1 MLYTNQI
8 KAFVLAVVALL
19 PVAAWGQTDI
29 TTEEALRQAITDASA
44 TATTVTLTADIT
56 LTGNGRLTIDAGK
69 DITLDLNGHSITSTT
84 NCVII
89 NNGKLT
95 VKDDSESKAG
105 AIIATKYQGIAMG
118 NSSTTVIESGN
129 ITAVEGCVIT
139 DKSCGA
145 TLTITGGTF
154 TCTDNAVIAGNGSSK
169 LPDGTLRETPNTIT
183 ISGGTFNG
191 GITTSGYVACGIYC
205 PWKDNVTVSGGTFN
219 ITGGAGI
226 VSRSGTVTVTG
237 GTFNCTGNVTGKVGD
252 SRVVVPCSPIVF
264 DSEAAYPSMTD
275 ESKIEISGG
284 TFTAENGIAPVAVL
298 AVADAT
304 EQRVEIS
311 GGSYSAPVSQE
322 YCKEGFTTAQN
333 ADGTYGVSSTFTVSD
348 GKPLSISSAD
358 DFTVGT
364 ATYTREMP
372 AGTEWGTVCLPFNIT
387 STEEVPLYTINRI
400 ENGVLY
406 LDEKTEAEAGTPVIF
421 HATGTSVTF
430 TTTNAR
436 VKGASPKAEGY
447 LAGTYTDL
455 VITDNLGSI
464 YYINSDAFHQAKAS
478 LRVPA
483 YRAYIIYNK
492 VQGAKPSVLFI
503 GDGTTGIEE
512 TGTAPATT
520 KACYSVGGVRR
531 SAAVRGLN
539 IVRLSDGRTIKVV
552 K

>member
-8 KAFVLAVVALL
+8 KTFVLAVVALL
-19 PVAAWGQTDI
+19 PVVAWGQTDI
-29 TTEEALRQAITDASA
+29 TTEEALRQAITDA
-44 TATTVTLTADIT
+44 TDATTVTLTADIT
-56 LTGNGRLTIDAGK
+56 LTADGRLTIDAWK
-69 DITLDLNGHSITSTT
+69 DITLNLNGHSITSTT
-84 NCVII
+84 DCVII

-118 NSSTTVIESGN
+118 NSSTTVIVSGN
-129 ITAVEGCVIT
+129 IKAVEGCVIT

-154 TCTDNAVIAGNGSSK
+154 TCTDNAVIAGNGTK
-169 LPDGTLRETPNTIT
+169 REGDANTIT
-183 ISGGTFNG
+183 ISGGSFNG

-226 VSRSGTVTVTG
+226 VARSGTVTVTG

-252 SRVVVPCSPIVF
+252 SRVVVPCSPVVF

-275 ESKIEISGG
+275 ESKIEVTAG
-284 TFTAENGIAPVAVL
+284 TFMSENGIPVKV
-298 AVADAT
+298 VAKEGDA
-304 EQRVEIS
+304 EQRVAVS

-322 YCKEGFTTAQN
+322 YCAEGFTTAQN

-348 GKPLSISSAD
+348 SKPLSISSTD

-372 AGTEWGTVCLPFNIT
+372 AGTKWGTVCLPFNIT

-406 LDEKTEAEAGTPVIF
+406 LNEETEAEAGTPVIF
-421 HATGTSVTF
+421 HTNSTSVTF
-430 TTTNAR
+430 TTENAT

-492 VQGAKPSVLFI
+492 EQGAKPSVLFI

>member
-29 TTEEALRQAITDASA
+29 TTEEALRQAIAEAST

-56 LTGNGRLTIDAGK
+56 LTADGRLTIDAGK
-69 DITLDLNGHSITSTT
+69 DITLNLNGHSITSTT

-95 VKDDSESKAG
+95 VEDDSESKAG

-154 TCTDNAVIAGNGSSK
+154 TCTDNAVIAGNGSK
-169 LPDGTLRETPNTIT
+169 REGDANTIT

-191 GITTSGYVACGIYC
+191 QIKSAGYVACGIYC

-264 DSEAAYPSMTD
+264 DSEADYPTMSD
-275 ESKIEISGG
+275 DSKIEVIAG
-284 TFTAENGIAPVAVL
+284 TFTSENGIPVKV
-298 AVADAT
+298 VAKAEDAS
-304 EQRVEIS
+304 QRVEIS

-322 YCKEGFTTAQN
+322 YCMEGFTTAQN
-333 ADGTYGVSSTFTVSD
+333 TDGTYGVSSTFTVSD
-348 GKPLSISSAD
+348 NKPLSISSTDA
-358 DFTVGT
+358 FTVTT

-372 AGTEWGTVCLPFNIT
+372 TGTEWGTVCLPFNIT

-400 ENGVLY
+400 EDGKLY
-406 LDEKTEAEAGTPVIF
+406 LDKKTEAEAGTPVIF
-421 HATGTSVTF
+421 HTNSTSVTF
-430 TTTNAR
+430 TTENAR
-436 VKGASPKAEGY
+436 VKGASPTTEVS

-455 VITDNLGSI
+455 VIKENLGSI

-503 GDGTTGIEE
+503 GDATTGIEE

>member
-29 TTEEALRQAITDASA
+29 TTEEELRQAIADAA
-44 TATTVTLTADIT
+44 TATTVTLTADIK
-56 LTGNGRLTIDAGK
+56 LTGDGRLTIDAGK
-69 DITLDLNGHSITSTT
+69 DITLNLNGHSITSTT
-84 NCVII
+84 DCVII

-105 AIIATKYQGIAMG
+105 AIISTKYQGIAMG

-129 ITAVEGCVIT
+129 IKAVEGCVIT

-154 TCTDNAVIAGNGSSK
+154 TCTDNAVIAGNGTK
-169 LPDGTLRETPNTIT
+169 REGDANTIT

-191 GITTSGYVACGIYC
+191 QIKSAGYVACGIYC

-252 SRVVVPCSPIVF
+252 SRVEVPCSPVVF
-264 DSEAAYPSMTD
+264 DSEAKYPSMSND
-275 ESKIEISGG
+275 SKIKVTAG
-284 TFTAENGIAPVAVL
+284 TFMSENGIPVKV
-298 AVADAT
+298 VAKEGDA

-358 DFTVGT
+358 DFTVGK

-400 ENGVLY
+400 EDGRLY
-406 LDEKTEAEAGTPVIF
+406 LDKKADAEAGTPVIF
-421 HATGTSVTF
+421 HTNSTSVTF
-430 TTTNAR
+430 TTENAH
-436 VKGASPKAEGY
+436 VKGASPTTEVS

-455 VITDNLGSI
+455 VIKENLGSI

-503 GDGTTGIEE
+503 GDATTGIEE

>member
-29 TTEEALRQAITDASA
+29 TTEEALRQAITDA
-44 TATTVTLTADIT
+44 ATTVTLTADIT
-56 LTGNGRLTIDAGK
+56 LTGDGRLTIDAGK
-69 DITLDLNGHSITSTT
+69 DITLNLNGHSITSTT
-84 NCVII
+84 DCVII

-105 AIIATKYQGIAMG
+105 AIISTKSQGIAMG

-139 DKSCGA
+139 DKNCGA

-154 TCTDNAVIAGNGSSK
+154 TCTDNAVIAGNGTK
-169 LPDGTLRETPNTIT
+169 REGDANTIT

-191 GITTSGYVACGIYC
+191 QIKSAGYVACGIYC

-237 GTFNCTGNVTGKVGD
+237 GTFNCTGKVTGKVGD
-252 SRVVVPCSPIVF
+252 SRVVVPCSPVVF
-264 DSEAAYPSMTD
+264 DSQADYPTMSD
-275 ESKIEISGG
+275 DSKIEVTAG
-284 TFTAENGIAPVAVL
+284 TFTSENGIPVMVVSQAGDAVQRVAV
-298 AVADAT
+298 
-304 EQRVEIS
+304 S

-348 GKPLSISSAD
+348 GKPLSISSTD
-358 DFTVGT
+358 DFTVTT

-372 AGTEWGTVCLPFNIT
+372 ADTEWGTVCLPFNIT

-400 ENGVLY
+400 EDGVLY

-421 HATGTSVTF
+421 HANSTSVTF
-430 TTTNAR
+430 TTENAR
-436 VKGASPKAEGY
+436 VKGASPTTKAS

-455 VITDNLGSI
+455 TITENLGSI

-492 VQGAKPSVLFI
+492 EQGAKPSVLFI
-503 GDGTTGIEE
+503 GDATTGIEE

>member
-8 KAFVLAVVALL
+8 KTFVFAVVALL

-29 TTEEALRQAITDASA
+29 TTEVALRQAIAEASTD
-44 TATTVTLTADIT
+44 ATTVRIDDDIT
-56 LTGNGRLTIDAGK
+56 LTDGRLTIDAGK
-69 DITLDLNGHSITSTT
+69 DITLNLNGHSITSTT
-84 NCVII
+84 DCVII

-129 ITAVEGCVIT
+129 IMAVEGCVIT

-226 VSRSGTVTVTG
+226 VARSGTVTVKG

-252 SRVVVPCSPIVF
+252 SRVLVPCSPIVF
-264 DSEAAYPSMTD
+264 DSEANYPTMSD
-275 ESKIEISGG
+275 DSKIEVTAG
-284 TFTAENGIAPVAVL
+284 TFTSENGIPVMVVSQAG
-298 AVADAT
+298 DAA
-304 EQRVEIS
+304 QRVEIS

-348 GKPLSISSAD
+348 NKPLSISSTD
-358 DFTVGT
+358 DFTVTT

-372 AGTEWGTVCLPFNIT
+372 AGTEWGTVCLPFNIK
-387 STEEVPLYTINRI
+387 STEDVPLYTINRI
-400 ENGVLY
+400 EDGKLY
-406 LDEKTEAEAGTPVIF
+406 LDEKAEAEAGTPVIF
-421 HATGTSVTF
+421 HANSTSVTF
-430 TTTNAR
+430 TTENAR
-436 VKGASPKAEGY
+436 VKGASPTTKAS

-512 TGTAPATT
+512 TVSTAPATT
-520 KACYSVGGVRR
+520 KAYYSVGGVRR

>member
-8 KAFVLAVVALL
+8 KTFVLAVVALL

-29 TTEEALRQAITDASA
+29 TTEEALRQAITGAA
-44 TATTVTLTADIT
+44 TATTVTLTADIK
-56 LTGNGRLTIDAGK
+56 LTGDGRLTIDAGK

-105 AIIATKYQGIAMG
+105 AIISTKYQGIAMG

-139 DKSCGA
+139 SYATGA
-145 TLTITGGTF
+145 TLTVRGGTF

-169 LPDGTLRETPNTIT
+169 WPDGTLRETYNTII

-226 VSRSGTVTVTG
+226 VARSGTVTVTG

-264 DSEAAYPSMTD
+264 DSETNYPSMSD
-275 ESKIEISGG
+275 DSKIEVTAG
-284 TFTAENGIAPVAVL
+284 TFMSENGIPVKV
-298 AVADAT
+298 VAKEGDA
-304 EQRVEIS
+304 EQRVAVS

-322 YCKEGFTTAQN
+322 YCAEGFTTAQN

-348 GKPLSISSAD
+348 SKPLSISSTD
-358 DFTVGT
+358 DFTVTT

-372 AGTEWGTVCLPFNIT
+372 ADTKWGTVCLPFNIT

-406 LDEKTEAEAGTPVIF
+406 LNEETEAEAGTPVIF
-421 HATGTSVTF
+421 HTNSTSVTF
-430 TTTNAR
+430 TTENAR
-436 VKGASPKAEGY
+436 VKGASPTTKAS

-455 VITDNLGSI
+455 TITENLGSI

>member
-8 KAFVLAVVALL
+8 KTFVLAVVALL
-19 PVAAWGQTDI
+19 PVAAWGQTSI
-29 TTEEALRQAITDASA
+29 TTEEALRQAITDAA

-56 LTGNGRLTIDAGK
+56 LTADGRLTIDAGK
-69 DITLDLNGHSITSTT
+69 AITLNLNGHSITSTT
-84 NCVII
+84 DCVII

-105 AIIATKYQGIAMG
+105 AIISTKYQGIAMG

-129 ITAVEGCVIT
+129 IKAVEGCVIT

-154 TCTDNAVIAGNGSSK
+154 TCTDNAVIAGNGTK
-169 LPDGTLRETPNTIT
+169 REGDANTIT

-191 GITTSGYVACGIYC
+191 QIKSAGYVACGIYC

-226 VSRSGTVTVTG
+226 VARSGTVTVTG

-252 SRVVVPCSPIVF
+252 SRVVVPCSPVVF
-264 DSEAAYPSMTD
+264 DSEAKYPSMSND
-275 ESKIEISGG
+275 SKIEVTAG
-284 TFTAENGIAPVAVL
+284 TFTSENGIPVKV
-298 AVADAT
+298 VAKTEDAS
-304 EQRVEIS
+304 QRVEIS

-322 YCKEGFTTAQN
+322 YCAEGFTTAQN

-348 GKPLSISSAD
+348 NKPLSISSTD
-358 DFTVGT
+358 DFTVTT

-400 ENGVLY
+400 EDGKLY
-406 LDEKTEAEAGTPVIF
+406 LDKKTEAEAGTPVIF
-421 HATGTSVTF
+421 HANSTSVTF
-430 TTTNAR
+430 TTENAR
-436 VKGASPKAEGY
+436 VKGASPTTEAS

>member
-19 PVAAWGQTDI
+19 PVAAWGQTGI
-29 TTEEALRQAITDASA
+29 TTEEELRQAITGAA
-44 TATTVTLTADIT
+44 TAPTVTLTADIK
-56 LTGNGRLTIDAGK
+56 LTGDGRLTIDAGK

-145 TLTITGGTF
+145 TLTIKGGTF
-154 TCTDNAVIAGNGSSK
+154 TCTDNAVIAGNGSK
-169 LPDGTLRETPNTIT
+169 REGDANTIT

-191 GITTSGYVACGIYC
+191 QIKSAGYVACGIYC
-205 PWKDNVTVSGGTFN
+205 PWKDKVTVSGGTFN

-226 VSRSGTVTVTG
+226 VARSGTVTVTG
-237 GTFNCTGNVTGKVGD
+237 GTFNCTGNKTGKVGD
-252 SRVVVPCSPIVF
+252 SRVVVPCSPVVF

-348 GKPLSISSAD
+348 GKPLSILSAD

-364 ATYTREMP
+364 ATYIREMP
-372 AGTEWGTVCLPFNIT
+372 AGTKWGTVCLPFNIT

-400 ENGVLY
+400 EDGVLY
-406 LDEKTEAEAGTPVIF
+406 LDKKIEAEAGTPVIF
-421 HATGTSVTF
+421 HANSTSVTF
-430 TTTNAR
+430 TTENAR
-436 VKGASPKAEGY
+436 VKGASPTTEAS

-455 VITDNLGSI
+455 TITENLGSI

>member
-29 TTEEALRQAITDASA
+29 TTEEALRQAITDASTDA
-44 TATTVTLTADIT
+44 TIVKIDADIT
-56 LTGNGRLTIDAGK
+56 LPDGTALTIATGQN
-69 DITLDLNGHSITSTT
+69 ITLDLNGHTITAVRD
-84 NCVII
+84 VIL
-89 NNGKLT
+89 NSGKLT
-95 VKDDSESKAG
+95 LKDGSEGQNGTLVS
-105 AIIATKYQGIAMG
+105 TTRSGIG
-118 NSSTTVIESGN
+118 LQNNSVTVIESGS
-129 ITAVEGCVIT
+129 IKAVEGCVVT
-139 DKSCGA
+139 GTAVGA
-145 TLTITGGTF
+145 QLTIRGGTF
-154 TCTDNAVIAGNGSSK
+154 TCTDNAVIAGNGSSEG
-169 LPDGTLRETPNTIT
+169 PDGILRETPNTII

-191 GITTSGYVACGIYC
+191 QIKSAGYVACGIYC

-226 VSRSGTVTVTG
+226 VARSGTVTVTG
-237 GTFNCTGNVTGKVGD
+237 GTFNCTGNVTGRVGD
-252 SRVVVPCSPIVF
+252 SRVVVPCSPVVF
-264 DSEAAYPSMTD
+264 DSEANYPSMTD

-322 YCKEGFTTAQN
+322 YCAKGFTTAQN

-400 ENGVLY
+400 EDGKLY
-406 LDEKTEAEAGTPVIF
+406 LDKKTEAEAGTPVIF
-421 HATGTSVTF
+421 HANSTSVTF
-430 TTTNAR
+430 TTENAR
-436 VKGASPKAEGY
+436 VKGASPTTEVS

-455 VITDNLGSI
+455 VIKENLGSI

-503 GDGTTGIEE
+503 GDATTGIEE

>member
-8 KAFVLAVVALL
+8 KTFVLAVVALL

-29 TTEEALRQAITDASA
+29 TPEEALRKAITDAA

-56 LTGNGRLTIDAGK
+56 LTADGRLTIDAGK

-145 TLTITGGTF
+145 TLTIKGGTF
-154 TCTDNAVIAGNGSSK
+154 TCTDNAVIAGNGSK
-169 LPDGTLRETPNTIT
+169 REGDANTIT

-191 GITTSGYVACGIYC
+191 QIKSAGYVACGIYC
-205 PWKDNVTVSGGTFN
+205 PWKDVITVSGGTFN

-237 GTFNCTGNVTGKVGD
+237 GTFNCTGKVTGKVGD
-252 SRVVVPCSPIVF
+252 SRVVVPCSPVVF

-322 YCKEGFTTAQN
+322 YCKKGFTTAQN
-333 ADGTYGVSSTFTVSD
+333 PDGTYGVSSTFTVSD
-348 GKPLSISSAD
+348 GKPLSISSTD

-372 AGTEWGTVCLPFNIT
+372 AGTKWGTVCLPFNIK

-406 LDEKTEAEAGTPVIF
+406 LNEETEAEAGTPVIF
-421 HATGTSVTF
+421 HANSTSVTF
-430 TTTNAR
+430 TTENAR
-436 VKGASPKAEGY
+436 VKGASPTTEAS

-492 VQGAKPSVLFI
+492 EQGAKPSVLFI

>member
-8 KAFVLAVVALL
+8 KTFVLAVVALV

-29 TTEEALRQAITDASA
+29 TTEEALRQAITGAA
-44 TATTVTLTADIT
+44 TATTVTLTADIK
-56 LTGNGRLTIDAGK
+56 LTGDGRLTIDAGK

-105 AIIATKYQGIAMG
+105 AIISTKYQGIAMG

-139 DKSCGA
+139 DKNCGA

-154 TCTDNAVIAGNGSSK
+154 TCTDNAVIAGNGS
-169 LPDGTLRETPNTIT
+169 LREGNANTIN

-191 GITTSGYVACGIYC
+191 QIKSAGYVACGIYC

-226 VSRSGTVTVTG
+226 VARSGTVTVTG

-252 SRVVVPCSPIVF
+252 SRVVVPCSPVVF

-333 ADGTYGVSSTFTVSD
+333 PDGTYGVSSTFTVSD

-372 AGTEWGTVCLPFNIT
+372 AGTKWGTVCLPFNIT

-400 ENGVLY
+400 EDGVLY
-406 LDEKTEAEAGTPVIF
+406 LDEKREAEAGTPVIF

-503 GDGTTGIEE
+503 SDGTTGIEE
-512 TGTAPATT
+512 IGTAPATT
-520 KACYSVGGVRR
+520 EAYYSVGGVRR

>member
-8 KAFVLAVVALL
+8 KTFVLAVVALL
-19 PVAAWGQTDI
+19 PVVAWGQTDI
-29 TTEEALRQAITDASA
+29 TTEEALRQAITDASTDA
-44 TATTVTLTADIT
+44 TIVKIDADIT
-56 LTGNGRLTIDAGK
+56 LPDGTALTIATGQN
-69 DITLDLNGHSITSTT
+69 ITLDLNGHTITAVRD
-84 NCVII
+84 VIL
-89 NNGKLT
+89 NSGKLT
-95 VKDDSESKAG
+95 LKDGSEGQNGTLVS
-105 AIIATKYQGIAMG
+105 TTRSGIG
-118 NSSTTVIESGN
+118 LQNNSVTVIESGS
-129 ITAVEGCVIT
+129 IKAVEGCVVT
-139 DKSCGA
+139 GTAVGA
-145 TLTITGGTF
+145 QLTIRGGTF
-154 TCTDNAVIAGNGSSK
+154 TCTDNAVIAGNGSSEG
-169 LPDGTLRETPNTIT
+169 PDGILRETPNTII

-191 GITTSGYVACGIYC
+191 QIKSAGYVACGIYC

-226 VSRSGTVTVTG
+226 VARSGTVTVTG

-252 SRVVVPCSPIVF
+252 SRVVVPCSPVVF

-275 ESKIEISGG
+275 ESKIEVTAG
-284 TFTAENGIAPVAVL
+284 TSMSENGIPVKV
-298 AVADAT
+298 VAKEGDA
-304 EQRVEIS
+304 EQRVAVS

-322 YCKEGFTTAQN
+322 YCAEGFTTAQN

-348 GKPLSISSAD
+348 SKPLSISSAD

-372 AGTEWGTVCLPFNIT
+372 AGTKWGTVCLPFNIT

-400 ENGVLY
+400 EDGKLY
-406 LDEKTEAEAGTPVIF
+406 LDKKTEAEAGTPVIF
-421 HATGTSVTF
+421 HANSTSVTF
-430 TTTNAR
+430 TTENAR
-436 VKGASPKAEGY
+436 VKGASPTTEVS

-455 VITDNLGSI
+455 VIKENLGSI

>member
-8 KAFVLAVVALL
+8 KTFVLAVVALL

-29 TTEEALRQAITDASA
+29 TPEEELRQAITGAA

-56 LTGNGRLTIDAGK
+56 LTADGRLTIDAGK

-84 NCVII
+84 DCVII

-145 TLTITGGTF
+145 TLTITGGTY
-154 TCTDNAVIAGNGSSK
+154 TCTDNAVIAGNGSK
-169 LPDGTLRETPNTIT
+169 REGDANTIT

-191 GITTSGYVACGIYC
+191 QIKSAGYVACGIYC

-237 GTFNCTGNVTGKVGD
+237 GTFNCTGNKTGKVGD
-252 SRVVVPCSPIVF
+252 SRVVVPCSPVVF
-264 DSEAAYPSMTD
+264 DSEANYPSMSND
-275 ESKIEISGG
+275 SKIEVTAG
-284 TFTAENGIAPVAVL
+284 TFTSENGIPVMV
-298 AVADAT
+298 VSQTEDAA
-304 EQRVEIS
+304 QRVEIS

-348 GKPLSISSAD
+348 GKPLSISSTD

-406 LDEKTEAEAGTPVIF
+406 LNEETEAEAGTPVIF

-430 TTTNAR
+430 TTENAR
-436 VKGASPKAEGY
+436 VKGASPKAEGS

>member
-44 TATTVTLTADIT
+44 DATTVTLTADIT
-56 LTGNGRLTIDAGK
+56 LTADGRLTIDAGK
-69 DITLDLNGHSITSTT
+69 DITLNLNGHSITSTT

-154 TCTDNAVIAGNGSSK
+154 TCTDNAVIAGNGSK
-169 LPDGTLRETPNTIT
+169 REGDANTIT

-191 GITTSGYVACGIYC
+191 QIKSAGYVACGIYC
-205 PWKDNVTVSGGTFN
+205 PWKDVITVSGGTFN

-252 SRVVVPCSPIVF
+252 SRVIVPCSPVVF
-264 DSEAAYPSMTD
+264 DSEANYPSLTED
-275 ESKIEISGG
+275 SKIKVTAG
-284 TFTAENGIAPVAVL
+284 TFTSENGIPVKV
-298 AVADAT
+298 VAKEGDA
-304 EQRVEIS
+304 EQRVAVS

-348 GKPLSISSAD
+348 GKPLSISSTD
-358 DFTVGT
+358 DFTIGK

-372 AGTEWGTVCLPFNIT
+372 TGTEWGTVCLPFNIT
-387 STEEVPLYTINRI
+387 STAEVSLYTINRI

-406 LDEKTEAEAGTPVIF
+406 LDKKADAEAGAPVIF
-421 HATGTSVTF
+421 HTNSTSVTF
-430 TTTNAR
+430 TTENAR
-436 VKGASPKAEGY
+436 VKGASPTTEAS

-492 VQGAKPSVLFI
+492 EQGAKPSVLFI

>member
-8 KAFVLAVVALL
+8 KTFVLAVVALL
-19 PVAAWGQTDI
+19 PVATWGQTDI

-44 TATTVTLTADIT
+44 DATTVTLTADIT
-56 LTGNGRLTIDAGK
+56 LTADGRLTIDAGK

-84 NCVII
+84 DCVII

-129 ITAVEGCVIT
+129 ITAVEGSVIT
-139 DKSCGA
+139 DKNCGA

-154 TCTDNAVIAGNGSSK
+154 TCTDNAVIAGNGSK
-169 LPDGTLRETPNTIT
+169 REGDANTIT

-191 GITTSGYVACGIYC
+191 QIKSAGYVACGIYC

-226 VSRSGTVTVTG
+226 VARSGTVTVTG
-237 GTFNCTGNVTGKVGD
+237 GTFNCTGKVTGKVGD
-252 SRVVVPCSPIVF
+252 SRVVVPCSPVVF
-264 DSEAAYPSMTD
+264 DSETAYPSMTE

-284 TFTAENGIAPVAVL
+284 TFTAEDGIAPVSVIAKTE
-298 AVADAT
+298 DAA
-304 EQRVEIS
+304 QRVAVS
-311 GGSYSAPVSQE
+311 GGSYSAPVSRE

-348 GKPLSISSAD
+348 GKPLSISSTD
-358 DFTVGT
+358 DFTVTT
-364 ATYTREMP
+364 ATYIREMP
-372 AGTEWGTVCLPFNIT
+372 AGTEWGTVCLPFNII
-387 STEEVPLYTINRI
+387 STPEVPLYTINRI
-400 ENGVLY
+400 EDGKLY
-406 LDEKTEAEAGTPVIF
+406 LDKKTEAEAGTPVIF
-421 HATGTSVTF
+421 HTNSTSVTF
-430 TTTNAR
+430 TTENAR
-436 VKGASPKAEGY
+436 VKGASPTTEAS

-503 GDGTTGIEE
+503 GDATTGIEE
-512 TGTAPATT
+512 TGIAPATT
-520 KACYSVGGVRR
+520 KAYYSVGGVRR

>member
-8 KAFVLAVVALL
+8 KTFVLAVVALL
-19 PVAAWGQTDI
+19 PVAAWGQTGI
-29 TTEEALRQAITDASA
+29 TTEEALRLAITDASA
-44 TATTVTLTADIT
+44 DATTVKIDADIT
-56 LTGNGRLTIDAGK
+56 LPDGTALTIASGQ
-69 DITLDLNGHSITSTT
+69 DITLDLNGHTITAVRDVILNYGTLTLKDGSEGQNGTLVSTT
-84 NCVII
+84 RAGIGLQ
-89 NNGKLT
+89 NNS
-95 VKDDSESKAG
+95 V
-105 AIIATKYQGIAMG
+105 
-118 NSSTTVIESGN
+118 TVIESGN
-129 ITAVEGCVIT
+129 IKAVEGCVVTGKAVGTQLII
-139 DKSCGA
+139 S
-145 TLTITGGTF
+145 GGTF
-154 TCTDNAVIAGNGSSK
+154 TSTDNAVIAGNGSS
-169 LPDGTLRETPNTIT
+169 REGDANTIT

-205 PWKDNVTVSGGTFN
+205 PWKDKVTVSGGTFN

-252 SRVVVPCSPIVF
+252 SRVVVPCSPVVF
-264 DSEAAYPSMTD
+264 DSEAKYSSMSND
-275 ESKIEISGG
+275 SKIKVTAG
-284 TFTAENGIAPVAVL
+284 TFTSENGIPVKV
-298 AVADAT
+298 VAKTEDAA
-304 EQRVEIS
+304 QRVEIS

-322 YCKEGFTTAQN
+322 YCAEGFTTAQN

-348 GKPLSISSAD
+348 GKPLSISSTD
-358 DFTVGT
+358 DFTVTT

-372 AGTEWGTVCLPFNIT
+372 TGTEWGTVCLPFNIK

-400 ENGVLY
+400 ENGMLY
-406 LDEKTEAEAGTPVIF
+406 LDKKTEAEAGTPVIF
-421 HATGTSVTF
+421 HTNSTSVTF
-430 TTTNAR
+430 TTENAR
-436 VKGASPKAEGY
+436 VKGASPTTEAS

-455 VITDNLGSI
+455 TITENLGSI

-483 YRAYIIYNK
+483 YRAYIIYDK

-503 GDGTTGIEE
+503 GDATTGIEE

>member
-29 TTEEALRQAITDASA
+29 TTEVALRQAIAEAST

-56 LTGNGRLTIDAGK
+56 LTADGRLTIDAGK

-105 AIIATKYQGIAMG
+105 AIISTKYQGIAMG

-154 TCTDNAVIAGNGSSK
+154 TCTDNAVIAGNG
-169 LPDGTLRETPNTIT
+169 TEREGDANTIT

-191 GITTSGYVACGIYC
+191 QIKSAGYVACGIYC

-226 VSRSGTVTVTG
+226 VARSGTVTVAG

-264 DSEAAYPSMTD
+264 DSQADYPSMTD
-275 ESKIEISGG
+275 ESNIEVTAG
-284 TFTAENGIAPVAVL
+284 TFTSENGISVMVVSQAG
-298 AVADAT
+298 DAA
-304 EQRVEIS
+304 QRVEIS

-348 GKPLSISSAD
+348 NKPLSISSTD
-358 DFTVGT
+358 DFTVTT

-372 AGTEWGTVCLPFNIT
+372 VGTEWGTVCLPFNIK
-387 STEEVPLYTINRI
+387 STAELQLYTINRI

-421 HATGTSVTF
+421 HANSTSVTF
-430 TTTNAR
+430 TTENAR
-436 VKGASPKAEGY
+436 VKGASPTTEVS

-455 VITDNLGSI
+455 TITENLGSI

-503 GDGTTGIEE
+503 GDATTGIEE

>member
-29 TTEEALRQAITDASA
+29 TTEVALRQAIAEASTD
-44 TATTVTLTADIT
+44 ATTVRIDDDIT
-56 LTGNGRLTIDAGK
+56 LTDGRLTIDAGK
-69 DITLDLNGHSITSTT
+69 DITLNLNGHSITSTT
-84 NCVII
+84 DCVII

-169 LPDGTLRETPNTIT
+169 LPDGTLRETPNTII

-191 GITTSGYVACGIYC
+191 QIKSAGYVACGIYC
-205 PWKDNVTVSGGTFN
+205 PWKDNVTVSRGTFN

-226 VSRSGTVTVTG
+226 VARSGTVTVTG

-264 DSEAAYPSMTD
+264 DSEADYPTMSD
-275 ESKIEISGG
+275 DSKIEVTAG
-284 TFTAENGIAPVAVL
+284 TFTSENGIPVKV
-298 AVADAT
+298 VAKTEDAS
-304 EQRVEIS
+304 QRVEIS

-322 YCKEGFTTAQN
+322 YCKEGFTTSQN

-348 GKPLSISSAD
+348 NKPLSISSTDA
-358 DFTVGT
+358 FTVTT

-372 AGTEWGTVCLPFNIT
+372 TGTEWGTVCLPFNIT

-400 ENGVLY
+400 EDGKLY
-406 LDEKTEAEAGTPVIF
+406 LDKKTEAEAGTPVIF
-421 HATGTSVTF
+421 HANSTSVTF
-430 TTTNAR
+430 TTENAR
-436 VKGASPKAEGY
+436 VKGASPTTEAS

-455 VITDNLGSI
+455 VIKENLGSI

-503 GDGTTGIEE
+503 GDATTGIEE

>member
-19 PVAAWGQTDI
+19 PVAAWGQTGI
-29 TTEEALRQAITDASA
+29 TTEEELRQAITGAA
-44 TATTVTLTADIT
+44 TATTVTLTADIK
-56 LTGNGRLTIDAGK
+56 LTGDGRLTIDAGK

-145 TLTITGGTF
+145 TLTIKGGTF
-154 TCTDNAVIAGNGSSK
+154 TCTDNAVIAGNGSK
-169 LPDGTLRETPNTIT
+169 REGDANTIT

-191 GITTSGYVACGIYC
+191 QIKSAGYVACGIYC
-205 PWKDNVTVSGGTFN
+205 PWKDKVTVSGGTFN

-226 VSRSGTVTVTG
+226 VARSGTVTVTG
-237 GTFNCTGNVTGKVGD
+237 GTFNCTGNKTGKVGD
-252 SRVVVPCSPIVF
+252 SRVVVPCSPVVF

-348 GKPLSISSAD
+348 GKPLSILSAD

-364 ATYTREMP
+364 ATYIREMP
-372 AGTEWGTVCLPFNIT
+372 AGTKWGTVCLPFNIT

-400 ENGVLY
+400 EDGVLY
-406 LDEKTEAEAGTPVIF
+406 LDKKIEAEAGTPVIF
-421 HATGTSVTF
+421 HANSTSVTF
-430 TTTNAR
+430 TTENAR
-436 VKGASPKAEGY
+436 VKGASPTTEAS

-455 VITDNLGSI
+455 TITENLGSI

>member
-8 KAFVLAVVALL
+8 KTFVLAVVALL
-19 PVAAWGQTDI
+19 PVAAWGQTGI
-29 TTEEALRQAITDASA
+29 TTEEELRQAITDAA
-44 TATTVTLTADIT
+44 TATTVTLTADIM
-56 LTGNGRLTIDAGK
+56 LTADGRLTIDAGK
-69 DITLDLNGHSITSTT
+69 DITLNLNGHSITSTT

-105 AIIATKYQGIAMG
+105 AIISTKYQGIAMG

-183 ISGGTFNG
+183 INGGTFNG

-226 VSRSGTVTVTG
+226 VARSGTVTVTG
-237 GTFNCTGNVTGKVGD
+237 GTFNCTGNVTGRVGD
-252 SRVVVPCSPIVF
+252 SRVVVPCSPVVF
-264 DSEAAYPSMTD
+264 DSEAKYPSMSND
-275 ESKIEISGG
+275 SKIEVTAG
-284 TFTAENGIAPVAVL
+284 TFTSENGIPVKV
-298 AVADAT
+298 VAKEGDA
-304 EQRVEIS
+304 EQRVAVS

-333 ADGTYGVSSTFTVSD
+333 PDGTYGVSSTFTVSD
-348 GKPLSISSAD
+348 NKPLSISSTD
-358 DFTVGT
+358 DFTVTT

-406 LDEKTEAEAGTPVIF
+406 LDKKTEAEAGTPVIF

-430 TTTNAR
+430 TTTNAT
-436 VKGASPKAEGY
+436 VKGASPKAEGS

-455 VITDNLGSI
+455 VIKENLGSI

-503 GDGTTGIEE
+503 GDATTGIEE
-512 TGTAPATT
+512 KGTAPATT
-520 KACYSVGGVRR
+520 EAYYSVGGVRR

-552 K
+552 

>member
-8 KAFVLAVVALL
+8 KTFVLAVVALL
-19 PVAAWGQTDI
+19 PVVAWGQTDI
-29 TTEEALRQAITDASA
+29 TTEETLRQAITEAA

-56 LTGNGRLTIDAGK
+56 LTGDGRLTIDAGK
-69 DITLDLNGHSITSTT
+69 DITLNLNGHSITSTT

-118 NSSTTVIESGN
+118 NSSTTVIESGI

-145 TLTITGGTF
+145 TLTIKGGTF
-154 TCTDNAVIAGNGSSK
+154 NCTDNAVIAGNGTK
-169 LPDGTLRETPNTIT
+169 REGDANTIT

-191 GITTSGYVACGIYC
+191 QIKSAGYVACGIYC

-226 VSRSGTVTVTG
+226 VARSGTVTVTG
-237 GTFNCTGNVTGKVGD
+237 GTFNCTGSATGKVGD

-264 DSEAAYPSMTD
+264 DSQANYPSMSND
-275 ESKIEISGG
+275 SKIKVTAG
-284 TFTAENGIAPVAVL
+284 TFTSENGIPVKV
-298 AVADAT
+298 VAKTEDAA
-304 EQRVEIS
+304 QRVEIS

-322 YCKEGFTTAQN
+322 YCKEGFTAAQN
-333 ADGTYGVSSTFTVSD
+333 PDGTYGVSSTFYVSD
-348 GKPLSISSAD
+348 GKPLSISSTD
-358 DFTVGT
+358 DFTVTT

-400 ENGVLY
+400 EDGVLY
-406 LDEKTEAEAGTPVIF
+406 LTEKAEAEAGTPVIF
-421 HATGTSVTF
+421 HTNSTSVTF
-430 TTTNAR
+430 TTENAL
-436 VKGASPKAEGY
+436 VKGASPTTEAS

-455 VITDNLGSI
+455 TITENLGSI
-464 YYINSDAFHQAKAS
+464 YYINSNAFHQAKAS

-492 VQGAKPSVLFI
+492 EQGAKPSVLFI
-503 GDGTTGIEE
+503 ADATTGIEE

-531 SAAVRGLN
+531 NAAVRGLN
-539 IVRLSDGRTIKVV
+539 IVRLSNGRTIKVV